1 MDSNTPFNLMIFT
14 DETKKIC
21 MCSISSIV
29 LIILFVLSPLSN
41 LFLTSILM
49 KIVILVIL
57 FYIINM
63 NVQQTRLL
71 QQASLTVNSE
81 LVKNQLNMN
90 IICSFV
96 FTIFIGLLFIF
107 VIKSF
112 F

>member
-1 MDSNTPFNLMIFT
+1 
-14 DETKKIC
+14 
-21 MCSISSIV
+21 
-29 LIILFVLSPLSN
+29 
-41 LFLTSILM
+41 
-49 KIVILVIL
+49 
-57 FYIINM
+57 M

>member
-63 NVQQTRLL
+63 NVQQTKLL